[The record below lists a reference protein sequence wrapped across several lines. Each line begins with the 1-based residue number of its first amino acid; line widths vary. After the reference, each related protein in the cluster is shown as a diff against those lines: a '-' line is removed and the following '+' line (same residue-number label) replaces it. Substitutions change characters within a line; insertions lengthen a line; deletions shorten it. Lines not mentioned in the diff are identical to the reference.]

1 MKYIDTSRWCI
12 SDNGEF
18 FTNGYDSR
26 EEAIE
31 EVRKEY
37 GRGYIGKEVHVEFDE
52 QGILIPDI
60 DYELGEK
67 LHEEVG
73 EVSENWEIPKD
84 LMKKFA
90 RMYEKFVI
98 DFINKNGLQ
107 PTCYKVGDIEEV
119 KERDQNDI

>member
-1 MKYIDTSRWCI
+1 MKYIKTNEWCI
-12 SDNGEF
+12 SDNGEL
-18 FTNGYDSR
+18 FTDGYYSR

-52 QGILIPDI
+52 QNILIPEI

-84 LMKKFA
+84 LMKKFV

-119 KERDQNDI
+119 KEREQE

>member
-1 MKYIDTSRWCI
+1 MKYIKTNEWCI
-12 SDNGEF
+12 SDNGEL
-18 FTNGYDSR
+18 FTDGYDSR

-52 QGILIPDI
+52 QDILIPDI
-60 DYELGEK
+60 EYELGEK
-67 LHEEVG
+67 LYEEVG
-73 EVSENWEIPKD
+73 EVSESWKIPKD
-84 LMKKFA
+84 LMKKFV

-119 KERDQNDI
+119 KEREQK

>member
-1 MKYIDTSRWCI
+1 MKYIRTNEWCI
-12 SDNGEF
+12 SDNDEL
-18 FTNGYDSR
+18 FTDGYYSR

-37 GRGYIGKEVHVEFDE
+37 GCGYVGRDVHVEFIE
-52 QGILIPDI
+52 QDIEIPDI
-60 DYELGEK
+60 EYELGEK

-90 RMYEKFVI
+90 RKYEKFVI
-98 DFINKNGLQ
+98 DFINDNGLQ
-107 PTCYKVGDIEEV
+107 PTCFKVVDIEEV
-119 KERDQNDI
+119 KEREQE

>member
-1 MKYIDTSRWCI
+1 MKYIKTNEWCI
-12 SDNGEF
+12 SDNGEL
-18 FTNGYDSR
+18 FTDGYYSR

-52 QGILIPDI
+52 QDILIPEI

-84 LMKKFA
+84 LMKKFV

-119 KERDQNDI
+119 KEREQNG

>member
-1 MKYIDTSRWCI
+1 MKYIKTNEWCI
-12 SDNGEF
+12 SDNGEL
-18 FTNGYDSR
+18 FTDGYYSR

-52 QGILIPDI
+52 QDILIPEI

-73 EVSENWEIPKD
+73 EVSESWEIPED

-119 KERDQNDI
+119 KEREQNDI

>member
-1 MKYIDTSRWCI
+1 MKYIKTNEWCI
-12 SDNGEF
+12 SDNGEL
-18 FTNGYDSR
+18 FTDGYYSR

-52 QGILIPDI
+52 QDILIPDI

-119 KERDQNDI
+119 KEREQE

>member
-1 MKYIDTSRWCI
+1 MKYIKTNEWCI
-12 SDNGEF
+12 SDNGEL
-18 FTNGYDSR
+18 FTDGYYSR

-52 QGILIPDI
+52 QDILIPEI

-73 EVSENWEIPKD
+73 EVSENWEFPKD
-84 LMKKFA
+84 LMKKFV

-119 KERDQNDI
+119 KERE

>member
-1 MKYIDTSRWCI
+1 MKYIKTNEWCI
-12 SDNGEF
+12 SDNGEL
-18 FTNGYDSR
+18 FTDGYYSR

-52 QGILIPDI
+52 QDILIPEI

-84 LMKKFA
+84 LMKKFV

-119 KERDQNDI
+119 KEREQE

>member
-1 MKYIDTSRWCI
+1 MKHVETSRWCI
-12 SDNGEF
+12 SDNGEW

-26 EEAIE
+26 EEAIS

-37 GRGYIGKEVHVEFDE
+37 VCGYVGREVHIEFVEQDIE
-52 QGILIPDI
+52 IPDI
-60 DYELGEK
+60 EYELSEK

-98 DFINKNGLQ
+98 DFINENGLQ
-107 PTCYKVGDIEEV
+107 PTCYKVVDIEEV
-119 KERDQNDI
+119 KERDGE